1 MFCER
6 KDHGGWGNNGK
17 TWYQLVGGLNPSE
30 KYESQLGWLFPIYGK
45 NKHVPNNQPV
55 LALVYLPATSIDY
68 IHQGNSITKRKTD
81 PISRDVAT
89 TSWIA
94 RLSPYHQS
102 HDLDG
107 HLFFF
112 PAICGIFWCS
122 ESEGYVGIC
131 WDVQH
136 DILEYVRFFSWPIS
150 IVDKQHNVHKSHQT
164 STWPN

>member
-1 MFCER
+1 MVYPGENLQDLYFSAKKNGKTMFCER

-112 PAICGIFWCS
+112 CHLWNLLMFRIRR
-122 ESEGYVGIC
+122 IC
-131 WDVQH
+131 WDM
-136 DILEYVRFFSWPIS
+136 LGC
-150 IVDKQHNVHKSHQT
+150 
-164 STWPN
+164 STWYFGIC